1 MKNLGVAGWIPTR
14 MGLGKQTYLKTE
26 VRRMENR
33 KPTPLSFL
41 LS

>member
-14 MGLGKQTYLKTE
+14 MGLGKQTYLKTK
-26 VRRMENR
+26 VRGMGDR
-33 KPTPLSFL
+33 KPNPLSFL

>member
-1 MKNLGVAGWIPTR
+1 MKNLGVMGWIPTR
-14 MGLGKQTYLKTE
+14 IGLGKQTYLKME
-26 VRRMENR
+26 VRRMGNS